1 MFVVQFFLVF
11 RTGLSLTPPPLTI
24 EIIITVCHE
33 KGRHPL
39 PPNRYVLFERPI
51 LERIKKHRPQNN
63 QNQRQSHILWNVKK
77 IKTVLENP
85 FFKQALWACFLG
97 QFLSLMTKK
106 KVEVSQ

>member
-11 RTGLSLTPPPLTI
+11 RTGLSLTPPPPLTI

-63 QNQRQSHILWNVKK
+63 QNQRQSHIL
-77 IKTVLENP
+77 
-85 FFKQALWACFLG
+85 
-97 QFLSLMTKK
+97 
-106 KVEVSQ
+106 